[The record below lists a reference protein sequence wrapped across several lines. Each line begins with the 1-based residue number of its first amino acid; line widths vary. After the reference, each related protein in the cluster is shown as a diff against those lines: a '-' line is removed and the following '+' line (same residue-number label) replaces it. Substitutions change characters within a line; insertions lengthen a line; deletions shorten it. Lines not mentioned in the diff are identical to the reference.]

1 MAQPTLAV
9 APNRHIGLNS
19 LLTTLRDQHARSV
32 DVIAGA
38 TAMHADNGHL
48 IMARTAPVLT
58 STGVDL
64 ATGRFRLS
72 EVALGGV
79 GAKLDIPVPYLRRC
93 ARENV
98 PLLDDNVNSWLKR
111 DDRRFLV
118 RCLRRSP
125 DSGDGAVRALLSD
138 WYLRIDNL
146 DVLMAATKG
155 IEKAGV
161 AVQIASCDLT
171 DRRMY
176 VRFVSRDVQVM
187 APQLLRNYRSP
198 FDGRRGS
205 DLPVISGGFLL
216 RNSETGYGRYSLA
229 PWLRIEVCR
238 NGQTVERGDVG
249 RTHIGARITDEDGIV
264 DPSAETRTA
273 LLELI
278 TSQTIDTIRAYL
290 NVDFV
295 TRAVADLERAAGVTV
310 RKPEATIKVVSQ
322 RLHYTKDQQDAILA
336 HFIAGADLSAG
347 GIMQAV
353 TSVARSID
361 DADAA
366 YRMETTASKAL
377 QLAATAAA

>member
-9 APNRHIGLNS
+9 APNRHIGMNTLI
-19 LLTTLRDQHARSV
+19 TRLRDQHTRSV

-38 TAMHADNGHL
+38 ASLHADNGNL
-48 IMARTAPVLT
+48 IIPRTAPLLT
-58 STGVDL
+58 SSGVGL
-64 ATGRFRLS
+64 GPGSFGLS
-72 EVALGGV
+72 DVALGGV
-79 GAKLDIPVPYLRRC
+79 GAKLDIPVAYLRRL
-93 ARENV
+93 AAENV
-98 PLLDDNVNSWLKR
+98 PLLDTNVNSWLER

-118 RCLRRSP
+118 RCLRHSI
-125 DSGDGAVRALLSD
+125 DSGEGTARAFLSD
-138 WYLRIDNL
+138 KYLRIDNL
-146 DVLMAATKG
+146 DVLMAAIKG

-176 VRFVSRDVQVM
+176 VRFVSPEVQVM
-187 APQLLRNYRSP
+187 APELLRNYRSP

-216 RNSETGYGRYSLA
+216 KNSETGYGRYSLA

-238 NGQTVERGDVG
+238 NGQTVERGTVG
-249 RTHIGARITDEDGIV
+249 RTHIGARITDDDGIV
-264 DPSAETRTA
+264 DPSAETMKA

-278 TSQTIDTIRAYL
+278 TSQTVDTIRNYL

-295 TRAVADLERAAGVTV
+295 ARAVGDLERAAGVTV
-310 RKPEATIKVVSQ
+310 RRPETTIKVVSQ
-322 RLHYTKDQQDAILA
+322 QLHYTQEQQDAILA

-361 DADAA
+361 DADVA

-377 QLAATAAA
+377 RLAAAAA

>member
-9 APNRHIGLNS
+9 APNRHIGMNTLI
-19 LLTTLRDQHARSV
+19 TTLRDQHTRSV

-38 TAMHADNGHL
+38 ATLHADNGNL
-48 IMARTAPVLT
+48 IIPRAAPLLT

-64 ATGRFRLS
+64 APGSFGLS

-79 GAKLDIPVPYLRRC
+79 GGKLDIPVAYLRRL

-98 PLLDDNVNSWLKR
+98 PLLDANVNSWLQR

-118 RCLRRSP
+118 RCLRHSI
-125 DSGDGAVRALLSD
+125 DSGEGTARAFLSD
-138 WYLRIDNL
+138 RYLRIDNL
-146 DVLMAATKG
+146 DVLMAAIKG

-176 VRFVSRDVQVM
+176 VRFVSPEVQVM
-187 APQLLRNYRSP
+187 APELLRNYRSP

-205 DLPVISGGFLL
+205 DLPVIAGGFLL
-216 RNSETGYGRYSLA
+216 KNSETGYGRYSLA

-238 NGQTVERGDVG
+238 NGQTVERGTVG
-249 RTHIGARITDEDGIV
+249 RTHIGARITDDDGIV
-264 DPSAETRTA
+264 DPSAETMKA

-278 TSQTIDTIRAYL
+278 TSQTVDTIRNYL

-295 TRAVADLERAAGVTV
+295 ARAVGDLERAAGVTV
-310 RKPEATIKVVSQ
+310 RRPEATIKVVSQ
-322 RLHYTKDQQDAILA
+322 QLHYTQEQQDAILA

-353 TSVARSID
+353 TSVARSLD

-377 QLAATAAA
+377 RLAAAAA

>member
-9 APNRHIGLNS
+9 ASNRHIGMNTLIA
-19 LLTTLRDQHARSV
+19 TLRDQHTRSV

-38 TAMHADNGHL
+38 ATLHATNGNL
-48 IMARTAPVLT
+48 IIPHTAPLLT

-64 ATGRFRLS
+64 ATGIFKLS
-72 EVALGGV
+72 DVALGGV
-79 GAKLDIPVPYLRRC
+79 GAKLSVPLDYLRRMS
-93 ARENV
+93 RENI
-98 PLLDDNVNSWLKR
+98 PALDFNINTWLER

-118 RCLRRSP
+118 RCLRRSIG
-125 DSGDGAVRALLSD
+125 SGEGTARAFLSD
-138 WYLRIDNL
+138 RYLRIDNL
-146 DVLMAATKG
+146 DVLMAAIKG

-161 AVQIASCDLT
+161 AVSIASCDLT

-176 VRFVSRDVQVM
+176 VRFVSPDVQVM
-187 APQLLRNYRSP
+187 APELLRNYRSP

-216 RNSETGYGRYSLA
+216 KNSETGYGRYSLA

-238 NGQTVERGDVG
+238 NGQTVERGTVG
-249 RTHIGARITDEDGIV
+249 RTHLGARITDDDGIV
-264 DPSAETRTA
+264 DPSAETVKV
-273 LLELI
+273 LLNLI
-278 TSQTIDTIRAYL
+278 TSQTVDTIHNYL

-295 TRAVADLERAAGVTV
+295 ARAVADLERAAGVTV
-310 RKPEATIKVVSQ
+310 RKPENTIKVVSQ
-322 RLHYTKDQQDAILA
+322 QLHYTQDQQDAILA

-353 TSVARSID
+353 TSVARSIG

-377 QLAATAAA
+377 HLAAAAA

>member
-9 APNRHIGLNS
+9 APNRHIGMNTLIAK
-19 LLTTLRDQHARSV
+19 LRDQHSRSV

-38 TAMHADNGHL
+38 ATLHADNGNL
-48 IMARTAPVLT
+48 IIPRTAPLLT

-64 ATGRFRLS
+64 APGIFGLS
-72 EVALGGV
+72 DVALGGV
-79 GAKLDIPVPYLRRC
+79 GAKLDIPVAYLRRL
-93 ARENV
+93 AAENV
-98 PLLDDNVNSWLKR
+98 PLLDTNVNSWLQR

-118 RCLRRSP
+118 RCLRDNI
-125 DSGDGAVRALLSD
+125 DSAEGTARAFLSD
-138 WYLRIDNL
+138 RYLRIDNL
-146 DVLMAATKG
+146 DVLMAAIRG
-155 IEKAGV
+155 IETAGV
-161 AVQIASCDLT
+161 AVNIASCDLT

-176 VRFVSRDVQVM
+176 VRFVSPEVQVM
-187 APQLLRNYRSP
+187 APELLRNYRSP

-216 RNSETGYGRYSLA
+216 KNSETGYGRYSLA
-229 PWLRIEVCR
+229 PWLRIEVCT
-238 NGQTVERGDVG
+238 NGQTVERGTVG
-249 RTHIGARITDEDGIV
+249 RTHVGARITDDDGIV
-264 DPSAETRTA
+264 DPSAETMKA
-273 LLELI
+273 LLQLI
-278 TSQTIDTIRAYL
+278 TSQTVDTIRNYL

-295 TRAVADLERAAGVTV
+295 ARAVADLERAAGVTV
-310 RKPEATIKVVSQ
+310 RRPETTIKVVSQ
-322 RLHYTKDQQDAILA
+322 QLHYTQEQQDAILA

-377 QLAATAAA
+377 RLAAAAA

>member
-1 MAQPTLAV
+1 MAQPMLAV
-9 APNRHIGLNS
+9 APNRHIGMNNLI
-19 LLTTLRDQHARSV
+19 TTLRDQHARSV

-38 TAMHADNGHL
+38 ATMHTDNGHL
-48 IMARTAPVLT
+48 IIPRTAPVLT
-58 STGVDL
+58 PTGVGL
-64 ATGRFRLS
+64 TAGSFHLS

-93 ARENV
+93 ALDNV
-98 PLLDDNVNSWLKR
+98 PLLDTNVNSWLER

-118 RCLRRSP
+118 RCLRRTP
-125 DSGDGAVRALLSD
+125 DSGDGTARAFLSD
-138 WYLRIDNL
+138 RYLRIDNL
-146 DVLMAATKG
+146 NVLMAAIKG

-176 VRFVSRDVQVM
+176 VRFVSPDVQVM

-216 RNSETGYGRYSLA
+216 TNSETGYGRYSLA
-229 PWLRIEVCR
+229 PWLRIEVCS
-238 NGQTVERGDVG
+238 NGQTIERGAVG

-264 DPSAETRTA
+264 DPSAETMNA
-273 LLELI
+273 LLRLI
-278 TSQTIDTIRAYL
+278 TTQTVDTIRAYL
-290 NVDFV
+290 NVNFV
-295 TRAVADLERAAGVTV
+295 ARAVADLEKAADVMV

-322 RLHYTKDQQDAILA
+322 QLHYTKDQQDAILA

-353 TSVARSID
+353 TSVARSIH

-377 QLAATAAA
+377 HLAAAAA

>member
-1 MAQPTLAV
+1 MNTLIA
-9 APNRHIGLNS
+9 
-19 LLTTLRDQHARSV
+19 TLRDQHTRSV

-38 TAMHADNGHL
+38 ATLHADNGNL
-48 IMARTAPVLT
+48 IIPRTAPLLT
-58 STGVDL
+58 TTGVDL
-64 ATGRFRLS
+64 ATGTFKLS
-72 EVALGGV
+72 DVALGGV
-79 GAKLDIPVPYLRRC
+79 GAKLSVPVDYLRRMG
-93 ARENV
+93 RENI
-98 PLLDDNVNSWLKR
+98 PALDFNINTWLER

-118 RCLRRSP
+118 RCLRRSTG
-125 DSGDGAVRALLSD
+125 SSVGTARAFLSD
-138 WYLRIDNL
+138 RYLRIDNL
-146 DVLMAATKG
+146 DVLMAAIKG

-161 AVQIASCDLT
+161 AVNIASCDLT

-176 VRFVSRDVQVM
+176 VRFVSPEVQVM
-187 APQLLRNYRSP
+187 APELLRNYRSP

-216 RNSETGYGRYSLA
+216 KNSETGYGRYSLA
-229 PWLRIEVCR
+229 PWLRIEVCS
-238 NGQTVERGDVG
+238 NGQTVERGTVG
-249 RTHIGARITDEDGIV
+249 RTHLGARITDDDGIV
-264 DPSAETRTA
+264 DPSAETMKA
-273 LLELI
+273 LLQLI
-278 TSQTIDTIRAYL
+278 TSQTVDTIRNYL

-295 TRAVADLERAAGVTV
+295 ARAVADLERAAGVTV

-322 RLHYTKDQQDAILA
+322 QLHYTQDQQDAILA

-377 QLAATAAA
+377 RLAAAAA

>member
-9 APNRHIGLNS
+9 APNRHIGMNS
-19 LLTTLRDQHARSV
+19 LITQLRDQHARSV
-32 DVIAGA
+32 DVYASA
-38 TAMHADNGHL
+38 DTMHADGGKL
-48 IMARTAPVLT
+48 IIARTAPVLT
-58 STGVDL
+58 PAGVDL
-64 ATGRFRLS
+64 TAGSFALS
-72 EVALGGV
+72 DVALGGV
-79 GAKLDIPVPYLRRC
+79 AKKLDIPGPYLRRM
-93 ARENV
+93 AAENV
-98 PLLDDNVNSWLKR
+98 PALDYNVNTWLER

-118 RCLRRSP
+118 RCLRRTP
-125 DSGDGAVRALLSD
+125 TSGDGTARAFLSD
-138 WYLRIDNL
+138 RYLRINNL
-146 DVLMAATKG
+146 DVLMAAIKG
-155 IEKAGV
+155 IEQAGV

-176 VRFVSRDVQVM
+176 VRFVSPDVQVM
-187 APQLLRNYRSP
+187 APELLRNYRSP

-216 RNSETGYGRYSLA
+216 QNSETGEGRYSLA

-238 NGQTVERGDVG
+238 NGQTVERGAVG

-264 DPSAETRTA
+264 DPSAETMRK
-273 LLELI
+273 LLDLI
-278 TSQTIDTIRAYL
+278 TAQTIDTIRAYL

-295 TRAVADLERAAGVTV
+295 ARAVADLERAAGVTV

-322 RLHYTKDQQDAILA
+322 QLRYTKDQQDAILA

-347 GIMQAV
+347 GVMQAV
-353 TSVARSID
+353 TSVARSIE

-377 QLAATAAA
+377 QLAAAAA